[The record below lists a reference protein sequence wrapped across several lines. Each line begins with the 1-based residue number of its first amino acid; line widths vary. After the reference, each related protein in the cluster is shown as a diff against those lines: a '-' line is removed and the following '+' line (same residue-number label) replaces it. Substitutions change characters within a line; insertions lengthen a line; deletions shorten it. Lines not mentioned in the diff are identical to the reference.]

1 MADNL
6 TLALKVKAD
15 LDNAVRNFKLLE
27 AEMQRT
33 ARAGNAVG
41 RDSRSGAQGLNALG
55 NSADQATGKLGKT
68 RAGVESISKQLT
80 VLKKQVVGLAAL
92 SRISVGLAGIANTS
106 DEYKNYQARINL
118 VSASNRE
125 AKGTFKELMQIA
137 DDTGQLFNATAEL
150 YTRSYRALGDKAN
163 SAELLQF
170 TKTIQQATVVSGANA
185 QEASAAIIQLSQ
197 GLASGTLRGEE
208 FNSVSE
214 QMPIILEILQKSL
227 GKTRGELRKM
237 AEQGELTPQLIIG
250 AMKEAKD
257 EIQRQYDAMPH
268 TIGRAINEL
277 SNAWLR
283 FIGQTD
289 KAVPA
294 VSLVASTVSALAKNL
309 DELGTV
315 LLIVAGAATG
325 RYISSMAKMAIE
337 TVRNN
342 TATAVG
348 TRSLIARAQIEVNAA
363 KAALAMAVAT
373 EREAIATERLAL
385 ANRNLATAKA
395 GATASGIGQSLLA
408 LAGGKLGLAIT
419 AITGLYLAYEYLKNR
434 EELDTQYQQTANSI
448 QSNIDKTQ
456 GLIEAR
462 TKLGELGGFTDRVVQ
477 VDTNNKAIEDAK
489 KQLDELIARRNELLN
504 QNRTSV
510 MGGLIN
516 ADEINKVNEQIGSL
530 EKHLKELGNIAN
542 IVKEQYK
549 AAFDEAITA
558 GGELAE
564 KLKALGGPEV
574 EEAQALLRDIIKK
587 NESEL
592 QEMQGELKKLESK
605 LNSDLVD
612 ATYTAAEKL
621 ERFRDRAIEAAKK
634 AGDSGKLLQ
643 PLIDGLNNI
652 IDLQN
657 KVDNAKT
664 AKDNQKKLE
673 SLRAQAEK
681 SSLNA
686 RGQRDYDINHTDWE
700 SEEQRQQALKYSA
713 QIEAGEKVRKAA
725 SKKKTEEYDA
735 SSKNLELNLQYL
747 RLTGQQVKANL
758 TDIEGRYSKLLAEFQ
773 KHSNVDGINLI
784 KKILPLEK
792 AKVQIDGV
800 QAEINKL
807 FQSQSTQEQRIN
819 TQVQTGLITH
829 LEGQRQ
835 LKEIYAQTVAEIEKQ
850 LPLLEKLAQ
859 MPGTQGEQAKALL
872 EQMRGKISELKN
884 AGNDL
889 EKAFKDGLTQGIQTS
904 LVGLAN
910 GTMTLK
916 DAIKNLATTIL
927 NAMAQIAAQQLALQ
941 ASSAIGGLFGG
952 AASSAA
958 GSAVAAVGRAT
969 GGPIRGPGTSTSD
982 SIPARLS
989 DGEWVIQASAVSHY
1003 GHAFMDAI
1011 NSKRLRKLA
1020 TGGPVSVPAMPS
1032 YREPGL
1038 SDSLREGRAGS
1049 QVVASP
1055 VQIQQTLAVDS
1066 AELFTSGINTRAGEQ
1081 AVLTVIRANKQT
1093 LKQDLS

>member
-15 LDNAVRNFKLLE
+15 LDNAVRNFKSLQ

-33 ARAGNAVG
+33 ARAGNTVG
-41 RDSRSGAQGLNALG
+41 QASRGGAQGLNALG

-68 RAGVESISKQLT
+68 RVGVESISKQLA

-92 SRISVGLAGIANTS
+92 SRISIGLVGIANTS

-237 AEQGELTPQLIIG
+237 AEAGEITPQLIIG

-294 VSLVASTVSALAKNL
+294 VSLVASAVSALAKNL

-325 RYISSMAKMAIE
+325 RYISSMAKIAIE

-363 KAALAMAVAT
+363 KAALAMAAAT

-419 AITGLYLAYEYLKNR
+419 AITGLYLAYEYLKSR
-434 EELDTQYQQTANSI
+434 QEELDTQYQQTANSI

-462 TKLGELGGFTDRVVQ
+462 TKLGELGGFTDRVAQ

-489 KQLDELIARRNELLN
+489 KQLDELITRRNELLN

-516 ADEINKVNEQIGSL
+516 ADEINKVNEQISAF
-530 EKHLKELGNIAN
+530 EKHLQELGNSNVDLAN
-542 IVKEQYK
+542 IVKDQYK
-549 AAFDEAITA
+549 AAFDEAIAA

-574 EEAQALLRDIIKK
+574 EEAQVLLRDIIKK

-592 QEMQGELKKLESK
+592 QEMQGELKKLEDK

-621 ERFRDRAIEAAKK
+621 ERFRDRAIEATKK

-664 AKDNQKKLE
+664 AKDNRKKLE

-713 QIEAGEKVRKAA
+713 QIEAGEKARKAA
-725 SKKKTEEYDA
+725 SKKKTPEYDA

-747 RLTGQQVKANL
+747 RLTGQEVKANL
-758 TDIEGRYSKLLAEFQ
+758 TDIEGRYNKLLTEFQ

-835 LKEIYAQTVAEIEKQ
+835 LKDVYAQTVAEIEKQ

-941 ASSAIGGLFGG
+941 ASSAIGGLFG
-952 AASSAA
+952 SAA
-958 GSAVAAVGRAT
+958 GAAVTAAT
-969 GGPIRGPGTSTSD
+969 GGYIRGPGTGTSD

-989 DGEWVIQASAVSHY
+989 NGEYVVKAASVAHY
-1003 GHAFMDAI
+1003 GVGFLHAI
-1011 NSKRLRKLA
+1011 NRRQLRSFSD
-1020 TGGPVSVPAMPS
+1020 GRPVSVPPVPS

-1038 SDSLREGRAGS
+1038 SNSLREGRAGS

-1066 AELFTSGINTRAGEQ
+1066 AELFTAGINTRAGEQ

>member
-15 LDNAVRNFKLLE
+15 LDNAVRNFKLLQ

-33 ARAGNAVG
+33 ARAGNTVG
-41 RDSRSGAQGLNALG
+41 QASRSGAQGLNALG

-68 RAGVESISKQLT
+68 RAGVESISKQLA

-92 SRISVGLAGIANTS
+92 SRISVGLVGIANTS

-170 TKTIQQATVVSGANA
+170 TRTIQQATVVSGANA

-294 VSLVASTVSALAKNL
+294 VSLVASAVSALAKNL

-315 LLIVAGAATG
+315 LLIIAGAATG

-395 GATASGIGQSLLA
+395 SATASGIGQSLLA

-434 EELDTQYQQTANSI
+434 EEELDTQYQQTANSI

-530 EKHLKELGNIAN
+530 EKHLKELGNSNVDLAN

-564 KLKALGGPEV
+564 KLKALGGPDV

-713 QIEAGEKVRKAA
+713 QIEAGEKARKAA
-725 SKKKTEEYDA
+725 SKKKTQEYDA

-747 RLTGQQVKANL
+747 RLTGQEVKANL
-758 TDIEGRYSKLLAEFQ
+758 TDIEGRYSKLLAEFT
-773 KHSNVDGINLI
+773 KHSNV
-784 KKILPLEK
+784 
-792 AKVQIDGV
+792 
-800 QAEINKL
+800 
-807 FQSQSTQEQRIN
+807 
-819 TQVQTGLITH
+819 
-829 LEGQRQ
+829 
-835 LKEIYAQTVAEIEKQ
+835 
-850 LPLLEKLAQ
+850 
-859 MPGTQGEQAKALL
+859 
-872 EQMRGKISELKN
+872 
-884 AGNDL
+884 
-889 EKAFKDGLTQGIQTS
+889 
-904 LVGLAN
+904 
-910 GTMTLK
+910 
-916 DAIKNLATTIL
+916 
-927 NAMAQIAAQQLALQ
+927 
-941 ASSAIGGLFGG
+941 
-952 AASSAA
+952 
-958 GSAVAAVGRAT
+958 
-969 GGPIRGPGTSTSD
+969 
-982 SIPARLS
+982 
-989 DGEWVIQASAVSHY
+989 
-1003 GHAFMDAI
+1003 
-1011 NSKRLRKLA
+1011 
-1020 TGGPVSVPAMPS
+1020 
-1032 YREPGL
+1032 
-1038 SDSLREGRAGS
+1038 
-1049 QVVASP
+1049 
-1055 VQIQQTLAVDS
+1055 
-1066 AELFTSGINTRAGEQ
+1066 
-1081 AVLTVIRANKQT
+1081 
-1093 LKQDLS
+1093 